1 MNISAIKLKD
11 FWGNEA
17 LDYGSIYELSEKY
30 SDNIFIFVNE
40 KPFGDGYVLF
50 LCGENEEPAAY
61 EWLDKYDHS
70 MQGKGIEL
78 YGAGVAWGNGVAG
91 RKAEGFI
98 RGTGL

>member
-1 MNISAIKLKD
+1 MSTNKLKD

-30 SDNIFIFVNE
+30 SDNIFVFVSA

-50 LCGENEEPAAY
+50 LCGEDEEPAAY
-61 EWLDKYDHS
+61 EWLTKYDYT
-70 MQGKGIEL
+70 MQRKGVEL

-98 RGTGL
+98 GGIGL